1 MFILWC
7 HFSKLCILMERCK
20 YQSIGLLNPIH
31 SPRWVGGLGGGNVG
45 HWFAVLK
52 VLWSRDRCSWKVTEC
67 IALPICLSSSLFI
80 CRSHEFVPKWEMQ
93 RSRSCCWAQGK
104 LFNEQGVLFSFFSSS
119 LPMYGILKM
128 EMSFWEQYLNSQEST
143 YSVENEFN
151 QVYIKCCF

>member
-20 YQSIGLLNPIH
+20 YQSTGLLNPIH
-31 SPRWVGGLGGGNVG
+31 SPRWVGGLG
-45 HWFAVLK
+45 HQFAVLK

-104 LFNEQGVLFSFFSSS
+104 LFNEQGVLFSFFLFLSSNVWDFEDGNVILRAIFKFSGIDLQCWGWIQSS
-119 LPMYGILKM
+119 LH
-128 EMSFWEQYLNSQEST
+128 
-143 YSVENEFN
+143 
-151 QVYIKCCF
+151 